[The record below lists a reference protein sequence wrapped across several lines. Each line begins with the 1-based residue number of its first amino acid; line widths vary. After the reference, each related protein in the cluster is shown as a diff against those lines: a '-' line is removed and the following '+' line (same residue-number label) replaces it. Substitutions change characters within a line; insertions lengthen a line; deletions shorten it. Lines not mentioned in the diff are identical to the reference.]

1 MRNNSSNNVLIIG
14 TTISIWIY
22 NNFSQDTINCLANLF
37 QIVGQ
42 NLSSMQALNIVD
54 DIQTDNK
61 NEKIVD

>member
-42 NLSSMQALNIVD
+42 NLSSMQAFNIVD

>member
-22 NNFSQDTINCLANLF
+22 NNFSQDAINCLANLF

-54 DIQTDNK
+54 DIQTNDK
-61 NEKIVD
+61 NEKIAD